1 MTVAICKKCGKL
13 ISISNIPGGNPTAK
27 ANPDMWATSYGRC
40 DRCGGVYCDKCIKA
54 NMNKCPGCGRQ
65 IAIIS

>member
-1 MTVAICKKCGKL
+1 MAVAICAKCNKL

-27 ANPDMWATSYGRC
+27 ANPDMWATAYGHC
-40 DRCGGVYCDKCIKA
+40 DRCGGTYCDKCIKA

-65 IAIIS
+65 IAIKS